1 MKYYFWIKFQVRPKR
16 ILAKK
21 SWKLEISIQI
31 PQLICFIF
39 KFPFNFPCK
48 KPSFSVKSSSPI
60 AYYGEKVIII
70 SYFSQKVDIIWNN
83 YDSNRIWSR
92 GWWWGDP
99 RSILYTPVVVRSPK
113 LSSIEPRRYLD
124 GRLPGNTGCC
134 WLFVFFYV
142 IKELK
147 HFSVWYGRWQEHR

>member
-21 SWKLEISIQI
+21 SRI
-31 PQLICFIF
+31 ICFIF
-39 KFPFNFPCK
+39 KFPFNFPRK
-48 KPSFSVKSSSPI
+48 KPSFLVKSCPPI

-99 RSILYTPVVVRSPK
+99 RSILYTPVVVRSSK

-124 GRLPGNTGCC
+124 GRPARDAKGGE
-134 WLFVFFYV
+134 FPSFAAIF
-142 IKELK
+142 LK
-147 HFSVWYGRWQEHR
+147 TCFKKQKFSLKVVKLINW

>member
-1 MKYYFWIKFQVRPKR
+1 MKYYFWIKFQVRLKR

-21 SWKLEISIQI
+21 SRI
-31 PQLICFIF
+31 ICFIF
-39 KFPFNFPCK
+39 KFPFNFPRK
-48 KPSFSVKSSSPI
+48 KPSFLVKSCPPI
-60 AYYGEKVIII
+60 AYYGKKVIII

-124 GRLPGNTGCC
+124 GRPLRAGNFQV
-134 WLFVFFYV
+134 LLQFFQRLA
-142 IKELK
+142 LK
-147 HFSVWYGRWQEHR
+147 SRNFL